1 VRELRPHEVDPEM
14 TGLINIS
21 PEYLEVLQAWDPRE
35 LPKHLADIGSDE
47 ATAYVDRHFMLLGV
61 PVECIALATRRL
73 SLSDLDAAE
82 LNPPEAQAKPQRK
95 TATAG
100 SRAGRSPSG
109 RRTNAVERSNS
120 VPLHGDRQ

>member
-1 VRELRPHEVDPEM
+1 
-14 TGLINIS
+14 
-21 PEYLEVLQAWDPRE
+21 
-35 LPKHLADIGSDE
+35 
-47 ATAYVDRHFMLLGV
+47 MLLGV
-61 PVECIALATRRL
+61 PAERIALAARRL

-82 LNPPEAQAKPQRK
+82 LNPTEAQAKPQRK

-120 VPLHGDRQ
+120 VSLHGDRQ